1 MIYIYGKSIK
11 RIKLAYFL
19 KYKKQINLLKY
30 NKYIHNR
37 YYSKAVHNRLFYE
50 QKKRQC
56 NIEKLSQKFLLDE
69 AEKYTY
75 FPEINKYDLIFKKY
89 YIIRH
94 HPYKSVNTL
103 SNIIDNNNL
112 TNPNIRYITYTNEPI
127 QNEEKK
133 TNVSILNGYNQKNEI
148 SKFNSNK
155 NFDKN
160 KYLNSMIKKKLS
172 ILKDMSK
179 EEGKIK
185 ASENNKITHYKNT
198 IPNNYKKIVSK
209 TVRMPKTNK
218 SFCSFKINQK
228 NLNLSNNNI
237 KNRKKTKNKIRNKK
251 RRNIE
256 IKYECS
262 NLHPSNRSHIGK
274 GKSSDIIRN
283 KNNSRLNSEIYSDDK
298 STKINSK
305 KNTLSINNL
314 QNSIINSNNNT
325 NNYSKE
331 IHYKVN
337 SELPQSQ
344 SIGDYYKKNQITSY
358 SYKNLPKNECS
369 LSIQGKRNNTKAD
382 TNGSKNNYNKFN
394 LLNIS
399 KIKPFSS
406 IGMEGNSVSTNFV
419 ERPSQNEFFNSIINE
434 NQHSFIYNK
443 YHKNTSY
450 LFPTKEIN
458 NSIINKNNKISDIN
472 TSSNNIVINM
482 NNSSKN
488 ENESNKKE
496 KHYRKISE
504 FKKDKIQD
512 NKILKQNSK
521 KIFDFLSIP
530 KKVDRSN
537 GYTINNDFDNK
548 ENKKNRYDEEKLDEL
563 KIIKKINDA
572 KKNILNNLEIASIVN
587 ENVKNKKFVYHEKK
601 ISTSEKSE
609 PITIQSMNDSKI
621 FEIANYYLNEEET
634 VDRIEINDI
643 LSNKNNK
650 NYYSLK
656 ENKI

>member
-1 MIYIYGKSIK
+1 MKKLKKLIFIYGKSIK

-19 KYKKQINLLKY
+19 RYKKQINLLKY

-37 YYSKAVHNRLFYE
+37 YNNKAVHNRLFYE
-50 QKKRQC
+50 QKKRQY
-56 NIEKLSQKFLLDE
+56 NMEKLSQKFLLDE

-112 TNPNIRYITYTNEPI
+112 TNPNIRYVTYTNEPI
-127 QNEEKK
+127 KDEEKK
-133 TNVSILNGYNQKNEI
+133 INVSTLNENYNQ
-148 SKFNSNK
+148 
-155 NFDKN
+155 NFDNN
-160 KYLNSMIKKKLS
+160 KYLNSMIRKKLS
-172 ILKDMSK
+172 ILKEINK

-185 ASENNKITHYKNT
+185 PKENSKIIHYKNT
-198 IPNNYKKIVSK
+198 IPTNYKKIVSK
-209 TVRMPKTNK
+209 TVRMPKPNK

-228 NLNLSNNNI
+228 NLNLSNNSL
-237 KNRKKTKNKIRNKK
+237 KNRKKSKNKITNKK

-262 NLHPSNRSHIGK
+262 NFHPSHNSQK
-274 GKSSDIIRN
+274 GKSSDIAKN
-283 KNNSRLNSEIYSDDK
+283 KNDSRLNSEIYYDDK

-305 KNTLSINNL
+305 KNTLSINNF
-314 QNSIINSNNNT
+314 QNSIIYSNNNT
-325 NNYSKE
+325 NNYSNDV
-331 IHYKVN
+331 HYKVN

-344 SIGDYYKKNQITSY
+344 SIGDYYHKHQITSY

-369 LSIQGKRNNTKAD
+369 LSIQGRKNNTKAD
-382 TNGSKNNYNKFN
+382 TNGSKNYNKFN

-406 IGMEGNSVSTNFV
+406 IGVDGNSVSTNFV
-419 ERPSQNEFFNSIINE
+419 DRPSQNEIFNSIINE

-450 LFPTKEIN
+450 LFPSKEF
-458 NSIINKNNKISDIN
+458 NSSITNKTNKISDIN
-472 TSSNNIVINM
+472 NSSNNVIINM
-482 NNSSKN
+482 NNSNK
-488 ENESNKKE
+488 NESNKKE
-496 KHYRKISE
+496 KHFRKISE
-504 FKKDKIQD
+504 IKKDKIQD
-512 NKILKQNSK
+512 NKIMKQNSK
-521 KIFDFLSIP
+521 KIFDYLSLP
-530 KKVDRSN
+530 KKIDNSN
-537 GYTINNDFDNK
+537 GYTVNNGFDNK
-548 ENKKNRYDEEKLDEL
+548 ENKNNKYDEEKLDEV
-563 KIIKKINDA
+563 KIIKKIKDA

-587 ENVKNKKFVYHEKK
+587 ENVKNKKKYNHEKK
-601 ISTSEKSE
+601 FSTSEKSE

-650 NYYSLK
+650 NYDSLR

>member
-1 MIYIYGKSIK
+1 MKKLKKLIFIYGKSIK

-19 KYKKQINLLKY
+19 RYKKQINLLKY

-37 YYSKAVHNRLFYE
+37 YNNKAVHNRLFYE
-50 QKKRQC
+50 QKKRQY
-56 NIEKLSQKFLLDE
+56 NMEKLSQKFLLDE

-112 TNPNIRYITYTNEPI
+112 TNPNIRYVTYTNEPI
-127 QNEEKK
+127 KDEEKK
-133 TNVSILNGYNQKNEI
+133 INVSTLNENYNQ
-148 SKFNSNK
+148 
-155 NFDKN
+155 NFDNN
-160 KYLNSMIKKKLS
+160 KYLNSMIRKKLS
-172 ILKDMSK
+172 ILKEINK

-185 ASENNKITHYKNT
+185 PKENSKIIHYKNT
-198 IPNNYKKIVSK
+198 IPTNYKKIVSK

-228 NLNLSNNNI
+228 NLNLSNNSL
-237 KNRKKTKNKIRNKK
+237 KNRKKSKNKITNKK

-262 NLHPSNRSHIGK
+262 NFHPSHNSQK
-274 GKSSDIIRN
+274 GKSSDIAKN
-283 KNNSRLNSEIYSDDK
+283 KNDSRLNSEIYYDDK

-305 KNTLSINNL
+305 KNTLSINNF
-314 QNSIINSNNNT
+314 QNSIIYSNNNT
-325 NNYSKE
+325 NNYSNDV
-331 IHYKVN
+331 HYKVN

-344 SIGDYYKKNQITSY
+344 SIGDYYHKHQITSY

-369 LSIQGKRNNTKAD
+369 LSIQGRKNNTKAD
-382 TNGSKNNYNKFN
+382 TNGSKNYNKFN

-406 IGMEGNSVSTNFV
+406 IGVDGNSVSTNFV
-419 ERPSQNEFFNSIINE
+419 DRPSQNEIFNSIINE

-450 LFPTKEIN
+450 LFPSKEF
-458 NSIINKNNKISDIN
+458 NSSITNKTNKISDIN
-472 TSSNNIVINM
+472 NSSNNVIINM
-482 NNSSKN
+482 NNSNK
-488 ENESNKKE
+488 NESNKKE
-496 KHYRKISE
+496 KHFRKISE
-504 FKKDKIQD
+504 IKKDKIQD
-512 NKILKQNSK
+512 NKIMKQNSK
-521 KIFDFLSIP
+521 KIFDYLSLP
-530 KKVDRSN
+530 KKIDNSN
-537 GYTINNDFDNK
+537 GYTVNNGFDNK
-548 ENKKNRYDEEKLDEL
+548 ENKNNKYDEEKLDEV
-563 KIIKKINDA
+563 KIIKKIKDA

-587 ENVKNKKFVYHEKK
+587 ENVKNKKKYNHEKK
-601 ISTSEKSE
+601 FSTSEKSE

-650 NYYSLK
+650 NYDSLR

>member
-1 MIYIYGKSIK
+1 MKKLKKLIYIYGKSIK

-19 KYKKQINLLKY
+19 RYKKQINLLKY

-37 YYSKAVHNRLFYE
+37 YNNKAVHNRLFYE
-50 QKKRQC
+50 QKKRQY
-56 NIEKLSQKFLLDE
+56 NMEKLSQKFLLDE

-75 FPEINKYDLIFKKY
+75 FPEINRYDLIFKKY

-112 TNPNIRYITYTNEPI
+112 TNPNIRYVTYTNEPKKD
-127 QNEEKK
+127 EEKK
-133 TNVSILNGYNQKNEI
+133 INVSTLNENYNQ
-148 SKFNSNK
+148 
-155 NFDKN
+155 NFDNN
-160 KYLNSMIKKKLS
+160 KYLNSMIRKKLS
-172 ILKDMSK
+172 ILKEINK

-185 ASENNKITHYKNT
+185 PKENSKIIHYKNT
-198 IPNNYKKIVSK
+198 IPTNYKKIVSK

-228 NLNLSNNNI
+228 NLNLSHNSL
-237 KNRKKTKNKIRNKK
+237 KNRKKSKNKITNKK

-262 NLHPSNRSHIGK
+262 NFHPSHNSQK
-274 GKSSDIIRN
+274 GKSSDVAKN
-283 KNNSRLNSEIYSDDK
+283 KNDSRLNSEIYYDDK

-305 KNTLSINNL
+305 KNTLSINNF
-314 QNSIINSNNNT
+314 QNSIIYSNNNT
-325 NNYSKE
+325 NNYSNDV
-331 IHYKVN
+331 HYKVN

-344 SIGDYYKKNQITSY
+344 SIGDYYHKHQITSY

-369 LSIQGKRNNTKAD
+369 LSIQGRKNNTKAD
-382 TNGSKNNYNKFN
+382 TNGSKNYNKFN

-406 IGMEGNSVSTNFV
+406 IGVDGNSVSTNFV
-419 ERPSQNEFFNSIINE
+419 DRPSQNEIFNSIINE

-450 LFPTKEIN
+450 LFPSKEFN
-458 NSIINKNNKISDIN
+458 NSITNKTNKISDIN
-472 TSSNNIVINM
+472 NSSNNVIINM
-482 NNSSKN
+482 NNSNKN
-488 ENESNKKE
+488 ESDKKE
-496 KHYRKISE
+496 KHFRKISE
-504 FKKDKIQD
+504 IKKDKIQD
-512 NKILKQNSK
+512 NKIMKQNSK
-521 KIFDFLSIP
+521 KIFDYLSLP
-530 KKVDRSN
+530 KKIDNSN
-537 GYTINNDFDNK
+537 GYTVNNGFDNK
-548 ENKKNRYDEEKLDEL
+548 ENRNNKYDEEKLDEV
-563 KIIKKINDA
+563 KIIKKIKNA
-572 KKNILNNLEIASIVN
+572 KNNILNNLEIASIVN
-587 ENVKNKKFVYHEKK
+587 ENVKNKKKYNHEKK
-601 ISTSEKSE
+601 FSTSEKSE

-650 NYYSLK
+650 NYDSLR

>member
-1 MIYIYGKSIK
+1 MKKLKKLIYIYGKSIK

-19 KYKKQINLLKY
+19 RYKKQINLLKY

-37 YYSKAVHNRLFYE
+37 YNNKAVHNRLFYE
-50 QKKRQC
+50 QKKRQY
-56 NIEKLSQKFLLDE
+56 NMEKLSQKFLLDE

-75 FPEINKYDLIFKKY
+75 FPEINRYDLIFKKY

-112 TNPNIRYITYTNEPI
+112 TNPNIRYVTYTNEPI
-127 QNEEKK
+127 KDKEKK
-133 TNVSILNGYNQKNEI
+133 INVSTLNENYNQ
-148 SKFNSNK
+148 
-155 NFDKN
+155 NFDNN
-160 KYLNSMIKKKLS
+160 KYLNSMIRKKLS
-172 ILKDMSK
+172 ILKEINK

-185 ASENNKITHYKNT
+185 PKENSKIIHYKNT
-198 IPNNYKKIVSK
+198 IPTNYKKIVSK

-228 NLNLSNNNI
+228 NLNLSHNSL
-237 KNRKKTKNKIRNKK
+237 KNRKKSKNKITNKK

-262 NLHPSNRSHIGK
+262 NFHPSHNSQK
-274 GKSSDIIRN
+274 GKSSDVAKN
-283 KNNSRLNSEIYSDDK
+283 KNDSRLNSEIYYDDK

-305 KNTLSINNL
+305 KNTLSINNF
-314 QNSIINSNNNT
+314 QNSIIYSNNNT
-325 NNYSKE
+325 NNYSNDV
-331 IHYKVN
+331 HYKVN

-344 SIGDYYKKNQITSY
+344 SIGDYYHKHQITSY

-369 LSIQGKRNNTKAD
+369 LSIQGRKNNTKAD
-382 TNGSKNNYNKFN
+382 TNGSKNYNKFN

-406 IGMEGNSVSTNFV
+406 IGVDGNSVSTNFV
-419 ERPSQNEFFNSIINE
+419 DRPSQNEIFNSIINE

-450 LFPTKEIN
+450 LFPSKEFN
-458 NSIINKNNKISDIN
+458 NSITNKTNKISDIN
-472 TSSNNIVINM
+472 NSSNNVIINM
-482 NNSSKN
+482 NNSNK
-488 ENESNKKE
+488 NESNKKE
-496 KHYRKISE
+496 KHFRKISE
-504 FKKDKIQD
+504 IKKDKIQD
-512 NKILKQNSK
+512 NKIMKQNSK
-521 KIFDFLSIP
+521 KIFDYLSLP
-530 KKVDRSN
+530 KKIDNSN
-537 GYTINNDFDNK
+537 GYTVNNGFDNK
-548 ENKKNRYDEEKLDEL
+548 ENKNNKYDEEKLDEV
-563 KIIKKINDA
+563 KIIKKIKNA
-572 KKNILNNLEIASIVN
+572 KNNILNNLEIASIVN
-587 ENVKNKKFVYHEKK
+587 ENVKNKKKYNHEKK
-601 ISTSEKSE
+601 FSTSEKSE

-650 NYYSLK
+650 NYDSLR

>member
-1 MIYIYGKSIK
+1 MKKLKKLIFIYGKSIK

-19 KYKKQINLLKY
+19 RYKKQINLLKY

-37 YYSKAVHNRLFYE
+37 YNNKAVHNRLFYE
-50 QKKRQC
+50 QKKRQY
-56 NIEKLSQKFLLDE
+56 NMEKLSQKFLLDE

-75 FPEINKYDLIFKKY
+75 FPEINRYDLIFKKY

-112 TNPNIRYITYTNEPI
+112 TNPNIRYVTYTNEPKKD
-127 QNEEKK
+127 EEKK
-133 TNVSILNGYNQKNEI
+133 INVSTLNENYNQ
-148 SKFNSNK
+148 
-155 NFDKN
+155 NFDNN
-160 KYLNSMIKKKLS
+160 KYLNSMIRKKLS
-172 ILKDMSK
+172 ILKEINK

-185 ASENNKITHYKNT
+185 PKENSKIIHYKNT
-198 IPNNYKKIVSK
+198 IPTNYKKIVSK

-228 NLNLSNNNI
+228 NLNLSHNSL
-237 KNRKKTKNKIRNKK
+237 KNRKKSKNKITNKK

-262 NLHPSNRSHIGK
+262 NFHPSHNSQK
-274 GKSSDIIRN
+274 GKSSDVAKN
-283 KNNSRLNSEIYSDDK
+283 KNDSRLNSEIYYDDK

-305 KNTLSINNL
+305 KNTLSINNF
-314 QNSIINSNNNT
+314 QNSIIYSNNNT
-325 NNYSKE
+325 NNYSNDV
-331 IHYKVN
+331 HYKVN

-344 SIGDYYKKNQITSY
+344 SIGDYYHKHQITSY

-369 LSIQGKRNNTKAD
+369 LSIQGRKNNTKAD
-382 TNGSKNNYNKFN
+382 TNGSKNYNKFN

-406 IGMEGNSVSTNFV
+406 IGVDGNSVSTNFV
-419 ERPSQNEFFNSIINE
+419 DRPSQNEIFNSIINE

-450 LFPTKEIN
+450 LFPSKEF
-458 NSIINKNNKISDIN
+458 NSSITNKTSKISDIN
-472 TSSNNIVINM
+472 NSSNNVIINM
-482 NNSSKN
+482 NNSNK
-488 ENESNKKE
+488 NESNKKE
-496 KHYRKISE
+496 KHFRKISE
-504 FKKDKIQD
+504 IKKDKIQD
-512 NKILKQNSK
+512 NKIMKQNSK
-521 KIFDFLSIP
+521 KIFDYLSLP
-530 KKVDRSN
+530 KKIDNSN
-537 GYTINNDFDNK
+537 GYTVNNGFDNK
-548 ENKKNRYDEEKLDEL
+548 ENKNNKYDEEKLDEV
-563 KIIKKINDA
+563 KIIKKIKNA
-572 KKNILNNLEIASIVN
+572 KNNILNNLEIASIVN
-587 ENVKNKKFVYHEKK
+587 ENVKNKKKYNHEKK
-601 ISTSEKSE
+601 FSTSEKSE

-650 NYYSLK
+650 NYDSLR

>member
-1 MIYIYGKSIK
+1 LIYIYGKSIK

-19 KYKKQINLLKY
+19 KYKKQVYLLKY
-30 NKYIHNR
+30 NKYMHNR
-37 YYSKAVHNRLFYE
+37 YYNKAVHNRLFYE
-50 QKKRQC
+50 QKKRQY
-56 NIEKLSQKFLLDE
+56 NMEKLSQKFLLDE

-89 YIIRH
+89 YIVRH

-112 TNPNIRYITYTNEPI
+112 TNPNVRYVTYTNEPMK
-127 QNEEKK
+127 NEEKK
-133 TNVSILNGYNQKNEI
+133 TNVSILNEYKQKSAFPN
-148 SKFNSNK
+148 FN
-155 NFDKN
+155 NFDNN
-160 KYLNSMIKKKLS
+160 KYINSMIRKKIS
-172 ILKDMSK
+172 ILKDISK
-179 EEGKIK
+179 EEGTMKPRKNRENSKI
-185 ASENNKITHYKNT
+185 IHYKNT
-198 IPNNYKKIVSK
+198 IPNNYKKIISK
-209 TVRMPKTNK
+209 TVRMPKANK

-228 NLNLSNNNI
+228 NLNLSNNSI
-237 KNRKKTKNKIRNKK
+237 KNRKKTKNKINNKK

-256 IKYECS
+256 INYECS
-262 NLHPSNRSHIGK
+262 NFHPSNNSHIGK
-274 GKSSDIIRN
+274 GKSSDIVRN
-283 KNNSRLNSEIYSDDK
+283 KNNSRLNSEIYNDDK

-314 QNSIINSNNNT
+314 QNSLIYSNNNT
-325 NNYSKE
+325 HNYCND

-369 LSIQGKRNNTKAD
+369 LSIQGRRNNTRAD
-382 TNGSKNNYNKFN
+382 TNGSKNNYNKLN
-394 LLNIS
+394 LLNIN

-406 IGMEGNSVSTNFV
+406 IGGEGNSVSTNFID
-419 ERPSQNEFFNSIINE
+419 RPSQNEFFNSIINE

-450 LFPTKEIN
+450 LFPSKEF
-458 NSIINKNNKISDIN
+458 NSSITNKTNKISDIN
-472 TSSNNIVINM
+472 TSSNNIIINM
-482 NNSSKN
+482 NNSNK
-488 ENESNKKE
+488 NESNKKE
-496 KHYRKISE
+496 KHFRKISE
-504 FKKDKIQD
+504 LKKDKTQD
-512 NKILKQNSK
+512 SKIWKQNSK
-521 KIFDFLSIP
+521 KIFDYLSIP
-530 KKVDRSN
+530 KKVDKNN
-537 GYTINNDFDNK
+537 GYSVNNGFDDK
-548 ENKKNRYDEEKLDEL
+548 ENKNNKFDEEKLDEV

-572 KKNILNNLEIASIVN
+572 KKNILNNLEMSSIAN
-587 ENVKNKKFVYHEKK
+587 ENVKNKKLVSHEKK
-601 ISTSEKSE
+601 FSTSEKSE

>member
-1 MIYIYGKSIK
+1 MKKLKKLIFIYGKSIK

-19 KYKKQINLLKY
+19 RYKKQINLLKY

-37 YYSKAVHNRLFYE
+37 YNNKAVHNRLFYE
-50 QKKRQC
+50 QKKRQY
-56 NIEKLSQKFLLDE
+56 NMEKLSQKFLLDE

-75 FPEINKYDLIFKKY
+75 FPEINRYDLIFKKY

-112 TNPNIRYITYTNEPI
+112 TNPNIRYVTYTNEPKKD
-127 QNEEKK
+127 EEKK
-133 TNVSILNGYNQKNEI
+133 INVSTLNEKYNQ
-148 SKFNSNK
+148 
-155 NFDKN
+155 NFDNN
-160 KYLNSMIKKKLS
+160 KYLNSMIRKKLS
-172 ILKDMSK
+172 ILKEINK

-185 ASENNKITHYKNT
+185 PKENSKIIHYKNT
-198 IPNNYKKIVSK
+198 IPTNYKKIVSK

-228 NLNLSNNNI
+228 NLNLSHNSL
-237 KNRKKTKNKIRNKK
+237 KNRKKSKNKITNKK

-262 NLHPSNRSHIGK
+262 NFHPSHNSQK
-274 GKSSDIIRN
+274 GKSSDVAKN
-283 KNNSRLNSEIYSDDK
+283 KNDSRLNSEIYYDDK

-305 KNTLSINNL
+305 KNTLSINNF
-314 QNSIINSNNNT
+314 QNSIIYSNNNT
-325 NNYSKE
+325 NNYSNDV
-331 IHYKVN
+331 HYKVN

-344 SIGDYYKKNQITSY
+344 SIGDYYHKHQITSY

-369 LSIQGKRNNTKAD
+369 LSIQGRKNNTKAD
-382 TNGSKNNYNKFN
+382 TNGSKNYNKFN

-406 IGMEGNSVSTNFV
+406 IGVDGNSVSTNFV
-419 ERPSQNEFFNSIINE
+419 DRPSQNEIFNSIINE

-450 LFPTKEIN
+450 LFPSKEFN
-458 NSIINKNNKISDIN
+458 NSITNKTNKISDIN
-472 TSSNNIVINM
+472 NSSNNVIINM
-482 NNSSKN
+482 NNSNK
-488 ENESNKKE
+488 NESNKKE
-496 KHYRKISE
+496 KHFRKISE
-504 FKKDKIQD
+504 IKKDKIQD
-512 NKILKQNSK
+512 NKIIKQNSK
-521 KIFDFLSIP
+521 KIFDYLSLP
-530 KKVDRSN
+530 KKIDNSN
-537 GYTINNDFDNK
+537 GYTVNNGFDNK
-548 ENKKNRYDEEKLDEL
+548 ENRNNKYDEEKLDEV
-563 KIIKKINDA
+563 KIIKKIKNA
-572 KKNILNNLEIASIVN
+572 KNNILNNLEIASIVN
-587 ENVKNKKFVYHEKK
+587 ENVKNKKKYNHEKK
-601 ISTSEKSE
+601 FSTSEKSE

-650 NYYSLK
+650 NYDSLR

>member
-1 MIYIYGKSIK
+1 MKKLKKLIYIYGKSIK

-19 KYKKQINLLKY
+19 RYKKQINLLKY

-37 YYSKAVHNRLFYE
+37 YNNKAVHNRLFYE
-50 QKKRQC
+50 QKKRQY
-56 NIEKLSQKFLLDE
+56 NMEKLSQKFLLDE

-75 FPEINKYDLIFKKY
+75 FPEINRYDLIFKKY

-112 TNPNIRYITYTNEPI
+112 TNPNIRYVTYTNEPKKD
-127 QNEEKK
+127 EEKK
-133 TNVSILNGYNQKNEI
+133 INVSTLNENYNQ
-148 SKFNSNK
+148 
-155 NFDKN
+155 NFDNN
-160 KYLNSMIKKKLS
+160 KYLNSMIRKKLS
-172 ILKDMSK
+172 ILKEINK

-185 ASENNKITHYKNT
+185 PKENSKIIHYKNT
-198 IPNNYKKIVSK
+198 IPTNYKKIVSK

-228 NLNLSNNNI
+228 NLNLSHNSL
-237 KNRKKTKNKIRNKK
+237 KNRKKSKNKITNKK

-262 NLHPSNRSHIGK
+262 NFHPSHNSQK
-274 GKSSDIIRN
+274 GKSSDVAKN
-283 KNNSRLNSEIYSDDK
+283 KNDSRLNSEIYYDDK

-305 KNTLSINNL
+305 KNTLSINNF
-314 QNSIINSNNNT
+314 QNSIIYSNNNT
-325 NNYSKE
+325 NNYSNDV
-331 IHYKVN
+331 HYKVN

-344 SIGDYYKKNQITSY
+344 SIGDYYHKHQITSY

-369 LSIQGKRNNTKAD
+369 LSIQGRKNNTKAD
-382 TNGSKNNYNKFN
+382 TNGSKNYNKFN

-406 IGMEGNSVSTNFV
+406 IGVDGNSVSTNFV
-419 ERPSQNEFFNSIINE
+419 DRPSQNEIFNSIINE

-450 LFPTKEIN
+450 LFPSKEFN
-458 NSIINKNNKISDIN
+458 NSITNKTNKISDIN
-472 TSSNNIVINM
+472 NSSNNVIINM
-482 NNSSKN
+482 NNSNK
-488 ENESNKKE
+488 NESNKKE
-496 KHYRKISE
+496 KHFRKISE
-504 FKKDKIQD
+504 IKKDKIQD
-512 NKILKQNSK
+512 NKIMKQNSK
-521 KIFDFLSIP
+521 KIFDYLSLP
-530 KKVDRSN
+530 KKIDNSN
-537 GYTINNDFDNK
+537 GYTVNNGFDNK
-548 ENKKNRYDEEKLDEL
+548 ENRNNKYDEEKLDEV
-563 KIIKKINDA
+563 KIIKKIKNA
-572 KKNILNNLEIASIVN
+572 KNNILNNLEIASIVN
-587 ENVKNKKFVYHEKK
+587 ENVKNKKKYNHEKK
-601 ISTSEKSE
+601 FSTSEKSE

-650 NYYSLK
+650 NYDSLR

>member
-1 MIYIYGKSIK
+1 MIYIYRKSIK

-19 KYKKQINLLKY
+19 RYKKQIYLLKY

-37 YYSKAVHNRLFYE
+37 YYNKAVHNRLFYE
-50 QKKRQC
+50 QKKRQY
-56 NIEKLSQKFLLDE
+56 NMEKLSQKFLLDE

-103 SNIIDNNNL
+103 NNIIDNNL
-112 TNPNIRYITYTNEPI
+112 TNPSIRYTTHINEPI
-127 QNEEKK
+127 KNEEKK
-133 TNVSILNGYNQKNEI
+133 INVSTLNEYNNKKNVLSPNNLI
-148 SKFNSNK
+148 INNNK
-155 NFDKN
+155 NYDNN
-160 KYLNSMIKKKLS
+160 KYLNSMIKKKIS
-172 ILKDMSK
+172 FLKEIRK

-185 ASENNKITHYKNT
+185 DRKNSKIIYYKNT
-198 IPNNYKKIVSK
+198 IPNNYKKMISK
-209 TVRMPKTNK
+209 TVRMPKINK
-218 SFCSFKINQK
+218 SFCSFKINK
-228 NLNLSNNNI
+228 KKLNLSNNSINYRN
-237 KNRKKTKNKIRNKK
+237 KNNNKMSNKK
-251 RRNIE
+251 RHNIE
-256 IKYECS
+256 IKYEYS
-262 NLHPSNRSHIGK
+262 NFHPSSNSHK
-274 GKSSDIIRN
+274 GKSSDIFRN
-283 KNNSRLNSEIYSDDK
+283 KNNSRLNSDIYNDDK

-325 NNYSKE
+325 YINDY
-331 IHYKVN
+331 HYKLN

-344 SIGDYYKKNQITSY
+344 SIGDYYQKNQITSY

-369 LSIQGKRNNTKAD
+369 LSIQGRRNNTRAY
-382 TNGSKNNYNKFN
+382 TNGSKNKYNKFN
-394 LLNIS
+394 LLNIN

-406 IGMEGNSVSTNFV
+406 IGGEGNSVSTNFV
-419 ERPSQNEFFNSIINE
+419 ERPSQNEIFNSIINE
-434 NQHSFIYNK
+434 NQNSFIYNK

-450 LFPTKEIN
+450 LFPSKEIN
-458 NSIINKNNKISDIN
+458 SSITNKTNKISEIN
-472 TSSNNIVINM
+472 SSNNNIIINM
-482 NNSSKN
+482 NNSNK
-488 ENESNKKE
+488 NESNKKE

-504 FKKDKIQD
+504 FKNEKIQD

-521 KIFDFLSIP
+521 KIFDYLSIP
-530 KKVDRSN
+530 KRIGKSN
-537 GYTINNDFDNK
+537 GNSINNDFDT
-548 ENKKNRYDEEKLDEL
+548 KKNKNNKYDEEKLDEV

-572 KKNILNNLEIASIVN
+572 KNNILNNLEIASIVN
-587 ENVKNKKFVYHEKK
+587 ENVKNKKLSNHEKK
-601 ISTSEKSE
+601 FSTSEKSE

-643 LSNKNNK
+643 LSNKNNR
-650 NYYSLK
+650 NYDSLR

>member
-1 MIYIYGKSIK
+1 MKKLKKLIFIYGKSIK

-19 KYKKQINLLKY
+19 RYKKQINLLKY

-37 YYSKAVHNRLFYE
+37 YNNKAVHNRLFYE
-50 QKKRQC
+50 QKKRQY
-56 NIEKLSQKFLLDE
+56 NMEKLSQKFLLDE

-112 TNPNIRYITYTNEPI
+112 TNPNIRYVTYTNEPI
-127 QNEEKK
+127 KDEEKK
-133 TNVSILNGYNQKNEI
+133 INVSTLNENYNQ
-148 SKFNSNK
+148 
-155 NFDKN
+155 NFDNN
-160 KYLNSMIKKKLS
+160 KYLNSMIRKKLS
-172 ILKDMSK
+172 ILKEINK

-185 ASENNKITHYKNT
+185 PKENSKIIHYKNT
-198 IPNNYKKIVSK
+198 IPTNYKKIVSK

-228 NLNLSNNNI
+228 NLNLSNNSL
-237 KNRKKTKNKIRNKK
+237 KNRKKSKNKITNKK

-262 NLHPSNRSHIGK
+262 NFHPSHNSQK
-274 GKSSDIIRN
+274 GKSSDIAKN
-283 KNNSRLNSEIYSDDK
+283 KNDSRLNSEIYYDDK

-305 KNTLSINNL
+305 KNTLSINNF
-314 QNSIINSNNNT
+314 QNSIIYSNNNT
-325 NNYSKE
+325 NNYSNDV
-331 IHYKVN
+331 HYKVN

-344 SIGDYYKKNQITSY
+344 SIGDYYHKHQITSY

-369 LSIQGKRNNTKAD
+369 LSIQGRKNNTKAD
-382 TNGSKNNYNKFN
+382 TNGSKNYNKFN

-406 IGMEGNSVSTNFV
+406 IGVDGNSVSTNFV
-419 ERPSQNEFFNSIINE
+419 DRPSQNEIFNSIINE

-450 LFPTKEIN
+450 LFPSKEF
-458 NSIINKNNKISDIN
+458 NSSITNKTNKISDIN
-472 TSSNNIVINM
+472 NSSNNVIINM
-482 NNSSKN
+482 NNSNKN
-488 ENESNKKE
+488 QSNKKE
-496 KHYRKISE
+496 KHFRKISE
-504 FKKDKIQD
+504 IKKDKIQD
-512 NKILKQNSK
+512 NKIMKQNSK
-521 KIFDFLSIP
+521 KIFDYLSLP
-530 KKVDRSN
+530 KKIDNSN
-537 GYTINNDFDNK
+537 GYTVNNGFDNK
-548 ENKKNRYDEEKLDEL
+548 ENKNNKYDEEKLDEV
-563 KIIKKINDA
+563 KIIKKIKDA

-587 ENVKNKKFVYHEKK
+587 ENVKNKKKYNHEKK
-601 ISTSEKSE
+601 FSTSEKSE

-650 NYYSLK
+650 NYDSLR